1 MQITAA
7 VTRDGAPAPM
17 LETIELGEPRADE
30 ILVRVVAAGVC
41 HTDLRMQGPKG
52 RTPKPVVLGH
62 EGAGIVEKV
71 GSAVLDIKPG
81 DHVVLSGSSCGQC
94 PSCRANAPSYCHEV
108 MPRSFG
114 GARMDGSSALSQ
126 NGAPLHGHFFGQ
138 SSFATY
144 AIADAKGAVVVDK
157 DVPLDIVAPL
167 GCGIITGA
175 GAVFYSFGVKPGQ
188 SIAIFG
194 TGSVGLS
201 AVMAAKLS
209 GAQTIIA
216 VDPIAERR
224 ALAVELGAT
233 HSIDPAAGDVTEA
246 VRAFVP
252 DGVRFALNT
261 TNVAPVYQ
269 ASLEVLG
276 MQGEAAFVTALPK
289 PLPVNLQHLL
299 SGGRALRGI
308 IQGSAAPRLAIPM
321 MIDYWRQGRFP
332 IDRLIKH
339 YDFADIA
346 TAFADCEAGRTI
358 KPVLRMG

>member
-1 MQITAA
+1 MRITAA
-7 VTRDGAPAPM
+7 VTRGDAASPR
-17 LETIELGEPRADE
+17 LETVELGEPRADE

-52 RTPKPVVLGH
+52 RVPKPVVLGH

-71 GSAVLDIKPG
+71 GSGVLDIRPG
-81 DHVVLSGSSCGQC
+81 DHVVLSGSSCGHC
-94 PSCRANAPSYCHEV
+94 PSCRANTPSYCQEV

-114 GARMDGSSALSQ
+114 GARMDGSSALMQ
-126 NGAPLHGHFFGQ
+126 NGEFLHGHFFGQ
-138 SSFATY
+138 SSFATH

-157 DVPLDIVAPL
+157 TVPLDIVAPL

-175 GAVFYSFGVKPGQ
+175 GAVFYAFGLKPGQ
-188 SIAIFG
+188 SIAVFG

-209 GAQTIIA
+209 GAHTIIA
-216 VDPIAERR
+216 IDPIAERR
-224 ALAVELGAT
+224 ALAEGLGAT
-233 HSIDPAAGDVTEA
+233 HSVDPAKSDVVDA
-246 VRAFVP
+246 VRAIAA

-261 TNVAPVYQ
+261 TNVAAVYQ
-269 ASLEVLG
+269 ASLAVLG
-276 MQGEAAFVTALPK
+276 MQGEAAFVTAPAE

-308 IQGSAAPRLAIPM
+308 IQGSAAPRIAIPM
-321 MIDYWRQGRFP
+321 MIGYWRQGRFP
-332 IDRLIKH
+332 IDRLITH
-339 YDFADIA
+339 YDFANIA
-346 TAFADCEAGRTI
+346 SAFADCEAGRTI